1 VLYIPTSEIFGLEE
15 INKNE
20 IITNAGLFIVWFILI
35 KKKKTN
41 QSISKIRMIRNKR
54 LKENNLGKEKTVTK
68 D

>member
-15 INKNE
+15 RNKNE
-20 IITNAGLFIVWFILI
+20 IITNAGLFIVWFLLI
-35 KKKKTN
+35 KKKRTN

-54 LKENNLGKEKTVTK
+54 LKENNLGKEKQSTT